1 MSCQTQEKNQTME
14 EFLKAKQQT
23 EDQVDYQF
31 IQRIIQELTQSC
43 ALNLPI
49 PPSAI
54 PPLILQAA
62 QFFWENDDKS
72 VEERWYC
79 VPNSEFN
86 TLCNLSSNPVSIN

>member
-1 MSCQTQEKNQTME
+1 MAQNCNTNLTSTKAPDMSME
-14 EFLKAKQQT
+14 EYLTQKQQL

-43 ALNLPI
+43 ALNVPI

-62 QFFWENDDKS
+62 QYFWQW
-72 VEERWYC
+72 V
-79 VPNSEFN
+79 
-86 TLCNLSSNPVSIN
+86 